1 MKYENKGLFIDGV
14 GDIVCHSY
22 GLFLLLNFWMI

>member
-14 GDIVCHSY
+14 GGFVCHGD